1 MKKNLLTSGIVN
13 PFSPTLCR
21 DKMYMEMKKI
31 IMALIAVVLVFSL
44 LPPVSAAAA
53 GTLVVDDGADL
64 LSGENAC
71 GNA

>member
-44 LPPVSAAAA
+44 LPLSAQQLPGPWWWMTAR
-53 GTLVVDDGADL
+53 TFCRTQRRQ
-64 LSGENAC
+64 N
-71 GNA
+71 